1 MEALKLPHIRK
12 SCIFSNLYSYIQ
24 HRRNPTIKVSRNKIT
39 NIFFSTCLMEHTSIS
54 SNSAHTDLI
63 LSTFLS
69 VKETIMLIKPNQ
81 NPRKSI
87 LWVGCKTYFTAWT
100 VKPKESKTWQ
110 VAITALWQS
119 CSVSPCKRVSSMN
132 ANTVWPKHLRHDRA
146 GLRSL
151 VRYVGNLETLA
162 AEPEVH
168 TFPHENKP
176 KEFW

>member
-1 MEALKLPHIRK
+1 
-12 SCIFSNLYSYIQ
+12 
-24 HRRNPTIKVSRNKIT
+24 
-39 NIFFSTCLMEHTSIS
+39 MEHTSIS

-69 VKETIMLIKPNQ
+69 VKETIKLIKPNQ

-87 LWVGCKTYFTAWT
+87 LWVGYKTDVTGWT

-132 ANTVWPKHLRHDRA
+132 ANTVWPKHLRHNRA

-151 VRYVGNLETLA
+151 VKIRGESRNPCSRARNSYISPWKQTERIFDILEKFLNCTYQ
-162 AEPEVH
+162 
-168 TFPHENKP
+168 
-176 KEFW
+176 